1 MRAATRLAALLAAV
15 SLLFAAGCE
24 SAAPPPAEPTPEA
37 ETPVSEA
44 GESSTPSET
53 PAEPAPT
60 PEPAPEPP
68 PPLEA
73 TLVAIGDVMM
83 HKPMVPG
90 AFDEATG
97 TYDFSGF
104 FAPLRD
110 VFESADWAVANLE
123 TPIAGDERGFPGY
136 PMFNAPVGLADALA
150 EAGFDVVSTANNH
163 SLDQRFSG
171 LAATLRTLRERGIVP
186 VGTAETQEEADAVN
200 IVGKK
205 GVAGAFLSYTYGTNG
220 IPIPKDKP
228 FAVNLID
235 ETKIAAD
242 IAKARTAGA
251 DFVAVSLH
259 FGNEYQREPSDEQ
272 RRVARHTIESGA
284 DLVIGHHPHVVQPY
298 ERYRVD
304 NPDGTS
310 REGLIMYSLGN
321 FVSNQFGD
329 YKEYGAVLKV
339 TFRKTHQADG
349 AAVTTL
355 AEIDAIPTWV
365 HKYVDG
371 GKTRYRVLS
380 LDEITL
386 ESGDPLLT
394 PRMISTLVAKSEEMN
409 RHLDKLTVAV
419 GGGQAPDAAKE

>member
-1 MRAATRLAALLAAV
+1 MRSTTRLAALLAAA

-24 SAAPPPAEPTPEA
+24 SAAPA
-37 ETPVSEA
+37 
-44 GESSTPSET
+44 
-53 PAEPAPT
+53 PAEPAPGAET
-60 PEPAPEPP
+60 PVAEAGDAGESSAPVGEPAEPAPEPP

-90 AFDEATG
+90 AFDEETG

-104 FAPLRD
+104 FEPLRD
-110 VFESADWAVANLE
+110 LFEAADWAVANLE
-123 TPIAGDERGFPGY
+123 TPIAGDDRGFPGY

-186 VGTAETQEEADAVN
+186 VGTAETQAEADAVN

-220 IPIPKDKP
+220 MPIPEDKP

-235 ETKIAAD
+235 EANIAAD

-259 FGNEYQREPSDEQ
+259 FGNEYQREPSEEQ
-272 RRVARHTIESGA
+272 RRIARHTIESGA

-355 AEIDAIPTWV
+355 AEVDAIPTWV

-380 LDEITL
+380 LDEITP

-409 RHLDKLTVAV
+409 RHLDKLAVAV
-419 GGGQAPDAAKE
+419 GDGQATDAAKE

>member
-1 MRAATRLAALLAAV
+1 MRLAALLAAA

-24 SAAPPPAEPTPEA
+24 SAAP
-37 ETPVSEA
+37 
-44 GESSTPSET
+44 
-53 PAEPAPT
+53 AEPAPEQEQA
-60 PEPAPEPP
+60 PVAESGSDGAAAPAPEQEPVEPP
-68 PPLEA
+68 PPPPPVEA

-83 HKPMVPG
+83 HKPMLPG
-90 AFDEATG
+90 AYDKETD

-104 FAPLRD
+104 FAPLRSL
-110 VFESADWAVANLE
+110 FEGADWAVANLE
-123 TPIAGDERGFPGY
+123 TPIAGDDRGFPGY
-136 PMFNAPVGLADALA
+136 PMFNAPVALADALVD
-150 EAGFDVVSTANNH
+150 AGFDVVSTANNH
-163 SLDQRFSG
+163 SLDQGFKG
-171 LAATLRTLRERGIVP
+171 LAATLKTLRERGIVP
-186 VGTAETQEEADAVN
+186 VGTAETQEEADALA
-200 IVGKK
+200 IVGKN

-235 ETKIAAD
+235 DARIAAD
-242 IAKARTAGA
+242 IDRARTAGA
-251 DFVAVSLH
+251 DFVSVSLH
-259 FGNEYQREPSDEQ
+259 FGNEYQREPNDEQ
-272 RRVARHTIESGA
+272 RRLARLAIESGA

-310 REGLIMYSLGN
+310 REGIIMYSLGN

-339 TFRKTHQADG
+339 TFRKTYQADG
-349 AAVTTL
+349 AAVTTV
-355 AEIDAIPTWV
+355 AEVDAIPTWV

-380 LDEITL
+380 LDEVTL

-394 PRMISTLVAKSEEMN
+394 PRMISTLIAKSEEMN
-409 RHLDKLTVAV
+409 GHLDKLAAAAGT
-419 GGGQAPDAAKE
+419 GQAPAAEKE